1 MGVTVSHLDGR
12 FTISCLSCAHTGF
25 CIKFF
30 RVGLFFGFSLATMKI
45 S

>member
-1 MGVTVSHLDGR
+1 MGVTVSHLDGS

-30 RVGLFFGFSLATMKI
+30 RVGLVFGFSLATMKI